1 MTSETILSLI
11 TAEPQTVAQIAAQA
25 GIKPQLC
32 AGYLR
37 TLHRAGQVRLG
48 TMKKGHAKDINTYR
62 LAEPVK
68 HQPQQREEWRGGPLP
83 LRYQPRESSYY
94 SFYSRGVAHPPAD
107 AQKPGLNH
115 DRRSKD
121 ATI

>member
-1 MTSETILSLI
+1 MNHETILPLI
-11 TAEPQTVAQIAAQA
+11 THEPQTVAQIAAQA

-37 TLHRAGQVRLG
+37 TLHRAGKVHLDV
-48 TMKKGHAKDINTYR
+48 MNKGHSKDINTYR

-68 HQPQQREEWRGGPLP
+68 HQPQQREDYQPGPLP

-94 SFYSRGVAHPPAD
+94 SFYSSGVVHTPAD
-107 AQKPGLNH
+107 GG
-115 DRRSKD
+115 
-121 ATI
+121 